1 MTATV
6 NGIRLSYSDV
16 GQGIPLVCLHGG
28 MGVDAGSLH
37 VPGILDLAQF
47 GIRLIIPDQRGH
59 GESERTT
66 QRDYSHNVWAAD
78 VHDLAESLG
87 LRTFALLGHSYGGFL
102 ALDQFRECVAS
113 FIQDPDEEH
122 LRTR

>member
-1 MTATV
+1 MTVTV

-28 MGVDAGSLH
+28 TGVDAGSLH

-87 LRTFALLGHSYGGFL
+87 LLTFALLGHSYGGFL